1 MSFFP
6 IETRCYLQAVASVG
20 LYIWQQRRVIR
31 HCKKLY
37 TAYDLFGLYAY
48 ILQPYDLHSGIDAL
62 ILSTLYILLEQVHI
76 ATFLCRLLTFPN
88 YFGAHVPKTIWW
100 LSPERAFIWY
110 CESNIGI
117 NMHAT
122 SLCYF
127 SLWIIFRELSNYSIH
142 FKIWDIYF
150 ARSVMHAFDH

>member
-1 MSFFP
+1 MCRDFINISLDSQISASNELEHVFFF
-6 IETRCYLQAVASVG
+6 IETRCYLQAIASVG
-20 LYIWQQRRVIR
+20 SYICQQRRVIR

-37 TAYDLFGLYAY
+37 TTYDLFGLYAY

-100 LSPERAFIWY
+100 LSPEGFHLI
-110 CESNIGI
+110 
-117 NMHAT
+117 
-122 SLCYF
+122 L
-127 SLWIIFRELSNYSIH
+127 
-142 FKIWDIYF
+142 
-150 ARSVMHAFDH
+150 